1 MLGTVLTRLQLLATS
16 AISNVTT
23 LVTKKLSE
31 LLGVLSNLKTQLVDL
46 CNNLLSLFA
55 QQLQK
60 LKVLLAQFTTLALST
75 KVALISVLAK
85 LGELGLQLRTIA
97 QQTFQLVTALFKK
110 DK

>member
-1 MLGTVLTRLQLLATS
+1 MLGVVITRLQQQVTLAICT
-16 AISNVTT
+16 ARELII
-23 LVTKKLSE
+23 KKLSE
-31 LLGVLSNLKTQLVDL
+31 LLGVLTNLKIQLVAL
-46 CNNLLSLFA
+46 CNSLLSLFA

-85 LGELGLQLRTIA
+85 LGDLGLQLQTIVR
-97 QQTFQLVTALFKK
+97 QTLQLVTALFKK